1 LPENVPAGGTFH
13 PMAGSPAG
21 DVLNSV
27 IARQIG
33 SGRAIGK
40 RDADDRLNAL
50 FSLSRLLQGDS

>member
-1 LPENVPAGGTFH
+1 
-13 PMAGSPAG
+13 MAGSPAG

-33 SGRAIGK
+33 NGRAIGK